1 MLLASMLTRGAI
13 ATPTD
18 QLGATQ
24 AKDVPRI
31 GLRVAAQIHETK
43 RSRVPCTGAGHR
55 LKQRQNNE
63 LYPAR
68 RKLKIRRRRCLA
80 PFYGRKG
87 RRGVAARDEVVGR
100 FEEQALIADGC
111 VLRRRPLDTYEQFHI
126 SGWGVVRDGLDQ
138 RKQRCHKPFYRVG
151 RHMVRRQVCAIGAVA
166 VTAGFPGQPNC
177 SVIEDR
183 SASASPGDALGWRH
197 DPTA

>member
-55 LKQRQNNE
+55 LKQRQKQSTLPSAAKGNLNVLE
-63 LYPAR
+63 QRLLKFQR
-68 RKLKIRRRRCLA
+68 RYNDTAA
-80 PFYGRKG
+80 PF
-87 RRGVAARDEVVGR
+87 DWR
-100 FEEQALIADGC
+100 F
-111 VLRRRPLDTYEQFHI
+111 
-126 SGWGVVRDGLDQ
+126 S
-138 RKQRCHKPFYRVG
+138 
-151 RHMVRRQVCAIGAVA
+151 
-166 VTAGFPGQPNC
+166 
-177 SVIEDR
+177 R
-183 SASASPGDALGWRH
+183 SALHELLDRISRH
-197 DPTA
+197 EQIAA